1 MKKIPSK
8 PLDPLWIKASVV
20 GSFWASIE
28 IIFGSFLHNLR
39 FPMSGTLLS
48 FISVF
53 LLVSFIQIW
62 KEKGLIIR
70 AGLICALL
78 KSISPS
84 AVIIGPMT
92 GIFIEAALLEL
103 AVSILGMN
111 LAGYLTGGALAVTS
125 TLLHKLVS
133 LLILYGFDFIKI
145 LDVLYRFSVKQIKLE
160 NPEPLALIVII
171 TIVYA
176 VTGIT
181 GAAAGYFTGKRYLM
195 NSHIVNPGHEIAL
208 GSEEGFFS
216 SQHDRRYSVFLLIVI
231 FLSVVTSLL
240 LINLNLAIP
249 ATVFSVVFVSFCLF
263 RYRTSL
269 NRLKKIST
277 WVQFCLITVIAAFL
291 WNGISE
297 KNMFSVNGLIIGLKM
312 VARAAIVIIGFAA
325 ISTELKNPIIKSL
338 LYNKGFENLYK
349 SLNVA
354 FSALPGIIEGLPKP
368 KRLFG
373 RTGISFP
380 ALFKQAERLVE
391 IIEKDHSSGAP
402 VIIITGEREQGKTMF
417 VKKITDD
424 LKELDFSL
432 GGFLSVGIHN
442 SGERTGFKIMDVQ
455 TLQQTELCTSVPND
469 SWIRYGRYYF
479 NPEGISEGN
488 EILNVK
494 NVSEKDLVII
504 DEVGPLELKGQG
516 WSRSIKN
523 LVNSAS
529 VPQLWVVRKSLVNN
543 VLKKWI
549 KGDAYIFDIA
559 EDNSGMVVELISE
572 ITGDKNGR
580 KTT

>member
-1 MKKIPSK
+1 MKKISAK
-8 PLDPLWIKASVV
+8 PLSPLWIKASVV

-39 FPMSGTLLS
+39 FPMSGTILS

-84 AVIIGPMT
+84 AVILGPMT
-92 GIFIEAALLEL
+92 GIFIEAALLEV
-103 AVSILGMN
+103 AVSIMGMN
-111 LAGYLTGGALAVTS
+111 LAGYLTGGALAVMS

-145 LDVLYRFSVKQIKLE
+145 LDVLYQFSVKQINLE
-160 NPEPLALIVII
+160 NTEPLVLIIII
-171 TIVYA
+171 TVVYA

-181 GAAAGYFTGKRYLM
+181 GAAAGYFSGRQYLR
-195 NSHIVNPGHEIAL
+195 NSHLVNSTNEIVL

-216 SQHDRRYSVFLLIVI
+216 GQHDRKYSVFLLILI

-240 LINLNLAIP
+240 LINLNLVIP
-249 ATVFSVVFVSFCLF
+249 AAVFSVAFVAFCLV
-263 RYRTSL
+263 RYKTSL

-277 WVQFCLITVIAAFL
+277 WIQFTIITVIAAFL

-297 KNMFSVNGLIIGLKM
+297 KNMFSVNGLTIGLKM

-325 ISTELKNPIIKSL
+325 ISTELKNPLIKSL

-368 KRLFG
+368 KKLSG

-380 ALFKQAERLVE
+380 ALFKQAERLV
-391 IIEKDHSSGAP
+391 IMIEKDHSSAAP
-402 VIIITGEREQGKTMF
+402 VIIITGEREEGKTMF
-417 VKKITDD
+417 VKKISED
-424 LKELDFSL
+424 LKELDFNL

-442 SGERTGFKIMDVQ
+442 LGERTGFNIMDVQ
-455 TLQQTELCTSVPND
+455 TSKQTELCTSVQNEK
-469 SWIRYGRYYF
+469 WVRYGRFYF

-488 EILNVK
+488 KILDVE

-504 DEVGPLELKGQG
+504 DEVGPLELKGEG
-516 WSRSIKN
+516 WSRSISN

-529 VPQLWVVRKSLVNN
+529 VPQLWVVRQSLVNN
-543 VLKKWI
+543 VIKKWV
-549 KGDAYIFDIA
+549 KGEAFIFNIS
-559 EDNSGMVVELISE
+559 EDSPEMVVELIAE
-572 ITGDKNGR
+572 ISGDNK
-580 KTT
+580 